1 MSGAHL
7 VISCSLREKSHSR
20 LLAHELVARLR
31 DLDREVREIDL
42 GEVALPFCDD
52 GDCYKHPNVLEVRAA
67 ITEAAS
73 VTVATPI
80 YNFEVGG
87 ATRNLVAVTGNTWRD
102 KIVGF
107 LCAAG
112 GGAAY
117 MAVMSLANSLML
129 DFRCLVVP
137 RFVYATRASFEN
149 GCLEDERVSGRV
161 TELAGEL
168 ERLSTALG
176 AGVPTL

>member
-7 VISCSLREKSHSR
+7 VISCSLREPSHSR
-20 LLAHELVARLR
+20 LLARELVARLR
-31 DLDREVREIDL
+31 DLNREVTEIDL
-42 GEVALPFCDD
+42 RDVDLPFCDD
-52 GDCYKHPNVLEVRAA
+52 GDCYRHPNVLEIRAA
-67 ITEAAS
+67 IEEAAS
-73 VTVATPI
+73 VAVATPI

-87 ATRNLVAVTGNTWRD
+87 STRNLVAVTGNAWRD

-112 GGAAY
+112 GGASY

-149 GCLEDERVSGRV
+149 GQLSDEKLTGRV
-161 TELAGEL
+161 VELAGEL
-168 ERLSTALG
+168 DRLSSALG
-176 AGVPTL
+176 